1 MLMMSTSKFAG
12 SWYSTT
18 PYDVDNV
25 MSLFVSFGRPNHQL
39 LWHHQFPASGMVGT
53 RSETFMKGGR

>member
-1 MLMMSTSKFAG
+1 MSTSNFAG

-25 MSLFVSFGRPNHQL
+25 MSLFVSFGRPKITSYCGTTNSQRR
-39 LWHHQFPASGMVGT
+39 VGT
-53 RSETFMKGGR
+53 RSKTFMKGV